1 MGEECGLVKFGPD
14 CVLMV
19 EYQGYQRK
27 FSQLPGY
34 KRLITDV
41 VREQDEFE
49 YDNIEGT
56 IRHKPNTKARSA
68 KIIFAYCI
76 VQFHDADPWFEVL
89 DEADIERHKR
99 RAQGGGVKGPWATD
113 YKEMARKSAIHALA
127 ARYQSAIPGMAQQV
141 RATNE
146 AEQTE
151 YQRTGGDPEH
161 YEQSVSDLHGDDPQL
176 TYERMAGV
184 VPDDRPAM
192 RAPKVWDT
200 EAGELVDT
208 ATGEVEETDAG
219 DSLDDAQKALQAR
232 AAFHD
237 DLRAYLRQA
246 GFKRGEVAS
255 IVAQCA
261 EELGEM
267 PVPTF
272 DDITSMD
279 LLQAIR
285 LKAQSIRGHMEPDPE
300 REQEGLL

>member
-1 MGEECGLVKFGPD
+1 
-14 CVLMV
+14 
-19 EYQGYQRK
+19 
-27 FSQLPGY
+27 
-34 KRLITDV
+34 
-41 VREQDEFE
+41 
-49 YDNIEGT
+49 
-56 IRHKPNTKARSA
+56 
-68 KIIFAYCI
+68 
-76 VQFHDADPWFEVL
+76 
-89 DEADIERHKR
+89 
-99 RAQGGGVKGPWATD
+99 
-113 YKEMARKSAIHALA
+113 
-127 ARYQSAIPGMAQQV
+127 
-141 RATNE
+141 
-146 AEQTE
+146 
-151 YQRTGGDPEH
+151 
-161 YEQSVSDLHGDDPQL
+161 
-176 TYERMAGV
+176 
-184 VPDDRPAM
+184 
-192 RAPKVWDT
+192 
-200 EAGELVDT
+200 
-208 ATGEVEETDAG
+208 VEETDAG